1 VAGRRSFRRHCLQ
14 VSGIRF
20 RYHVA
25 GTPEQPVYTVE
36 ESEVEVSP
44 RGSSRWERIDPV
56 RRYSAASLDYLW
68 ENGYRDGYALFAK
81 GRGATSPRRLDSG
94 ALGWRAVTEEAI
106 RALPGRRVTS
116 KIEGRIVGVA
126 TP

>member
-1 VAGRRSFRRHCLQ
+1 

-20 RYHVA
+20 RYRVG
-25 GTPEQPVYTVE
+25 GTADQPVYSVE
-36 ESEVEVSP
+36 AADVEVAP
-44 RGSSRWERIDPV
+44 RGSSSHRPLELE

-68 ENGYRDGYALFAK
+68 ENGYRDGYPLFSK

-94 ALGWRAVTEEAI
+94 PLPWRATTEAAI

-116 KIEGRIVGVA
+116 KIEGRIVRVD
-126 TP
+126 